1 MIQRLIDTYREAYG
15 GLPPKVWLIS
25 LVLLVA
31 RAGTMVIPFLSLYFT
46 KELGFSPA
54 QIGWLLGG
62 YGIGG
67 IIAGLLGGYLTQRF
81 GAIPT
86 QALSL
91 ALAAVGFL
99 LLSQVQSFASA
110 LACLFYLSVTAE
122 SMRPAS
128 VTATVEFCDHP
139 DQHAKALAVN
149 RLAINLGLTVG
160 PAVGGGLASID
171 FSLLFYVNAGGELA
185 ALICLLMVFGLQLR
199 PISPVTSSSLTTAR
213 SPWRDG
219 RLLAFAVLTI
229 LASIV
234 FFQIM
239 ATFPLYLAEFYQ
251 MQEWHIGLL
260 FAVNTVL
267 IVLFE
272 LVLVNYVKRFA
283 LLRVVAWGQ
292 FLSCVGFGVL
302 PLAVGTSLGIGF
314 TYVLFTVV
322 VWTIGE
328 MLAMPLGAAYVAQRS
343 TEHNR
348 GAYMGLFVTAFSVA
362 AVIGPLGGMWVYQ
375 WNPHAVWYGSLIL
388 GSLVFVAFLK
398 MAEAERKNGE
408 RGAGTAADDEAD
420 NALTGGD
427 SDSVDR

>member
-128 VTATVEFCDHP
+128 VTATVELDR
-139 DQHAKALAVN
+139 K
-149 RLAINLGLTVG
+149 
-160 PAVGGGLASID
+160 S
-171 FSLLFYVNAGGELA
+171 
-185 ALICLLMVFGLQLR
+185 
-199 PISPVTSSSLTTAR
+199 
-213 SPWRDG
+213 
-219 RLLAFAVLTI
+219 
-229 LASIV
+229 
-234 FFQIM
+234 
-239 ATFPLYLAEFYQ
+239 
-251 MQEWHIGLL
+251 
-260 FAVNTVL
+260 
-267 IVLFE
+267 
-272 LVLVNYVKRFA
+272 
-283 LLRVVAWGQ
+283 VV
-292 FLSCVGFGVL
+292 
-302 PLAVGTSLGIGF
+302 
-314 TYVLFTVV
+314 
-322 VWTIGE
+322 
-328 MLAMPLGAAYVAQRS
+328 
-343 TEHNR
+343 
-348 GAYMGLFVTAFSVA
+348 
-362 AVIGPLGGMWVYQ
+362 
-375 WNPHAVWYGSLIL
+375 
-388 GSLVFVAFLK
+388 
-398 MAEAERKNGE
+398 
-408 RGAGTAADDEAD
+408 
-420 NALTGGD
+420 
-427 SDSVDR
+427 